1 MILALL
7 IVESKCEAVSDSTD
21 SLEMFLSG
29 GYCISPKTIDQQQL
43 AFAQPCEMLVC
54 RGRLSPPSQ
63 GCQLVSTL
71 RHCGNIQSV
80 LW

>member
-21 SLEMFLSG
+21 SLECFCLVG
-29 GYCISPKTIDQQQL
+29 TVCKTIDQQQL
-43 AFAQPCEMLVC
+43 AFAQPCEMLQCVG
-54 RGRLSPPSQ
+54 GRLSPPSQ